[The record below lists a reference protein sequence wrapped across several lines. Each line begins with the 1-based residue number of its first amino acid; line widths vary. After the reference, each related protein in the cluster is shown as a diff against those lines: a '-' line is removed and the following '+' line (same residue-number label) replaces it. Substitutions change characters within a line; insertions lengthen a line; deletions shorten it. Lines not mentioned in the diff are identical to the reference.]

1 MNSNIP
7 KKIPLKVVIATAIGN
22 YITWFEF
29 ASYGFLAVVISRIFF
44 PMDSPGLALLMTFGA
59 FGVSF
64 LMAPLGALFFG
75 RLGDTVGRK
84 RILVA
89 VILLM
94 SGSTFAIGLLP
105 TYETLGVAA
114 PIILVLFRML
124 QGFASGG
131 EPGGAATVLAESAA
145 PARRAMTV
153 SVWHCSSFLANAS
166 ASALVFGLTS
176 LISEEALEAWGWRI
190 PFLLAGALGV
200 IAYLIR
206 RQLEETPTFLAL
218 EAANEKSKSP
228 IKDVL
233 SLNLKE
239 VLQTTGCMAFQGAA
253 FYFIFV
259 YIETYLR
266 VELDL
271 NYMQASISNIACLCA
286 ASVSIFLFAYLSD
299 QYGRRAIMLMGA
311 ALSTAIIYP
320 VFLAFSTKEYSLI
333 ILGHTALGI
342 CLATF
347 MSASGAA
354 LVEIFPAK
362 VRYAGF
368 SIAYGLAIAIFGGSS
383 AFIATWLISLTGSP
397 LSPSILVIAT
407 GLIAIISVVSMRE
420 TAPAGLKKRNLK
432 LANT

>member
-1 MNSNIP
+1 MSSNFS
-7 KKIPLKVVIATAIGN
+7 KKIPLKVLVATAIGN

-29 ASYGFLAVVISRIFF
+29 ASYGFLAVIISRIFF

-105 TYETLGVAA
+105 TYETLGVAS

-131 EPGGAATVLAESAA
+131 EPGGAATVLAESAE
-145 PARRAMTV
+145 PTRRARTV

-200 IAYLIR
+200 IAYIIR
-206 RQLEETPTFLAL
+206 RQLDETPTFLAL
-218 EAANEKSKSP
+218 EAANEKSRSP

-233 SLNLKE
+233 SQNLKE

-266 VELDL
+266 VQLGL
-271 NYMQASISNIACLCA
+271 TYMLASVSNIVCLCS

-299 QYGRRAIMLMGA
+299 LYGRRVIMLIGA
-311 ALSTAIIYP
+311 VFSTAIIYP
-320 VFLAFSTKEYSLI
+320 VFLAFSTKDYYLI
-333 ILGHTALGI
+333 VFGHAALGV
-342 CLATF
+342 CLAIF

-354 LVEIFPAK
+354 LMEIFPAK

-397 LSPSILVIAT
+397 LSPSILVIGT
-407 GLIAIISVVSMRE
+407 GIIAIVSVAVMRE
-420 TAPAGLKKRNLK
+420 TAPTGQKKSK
-432 LANT
+432 LRLADA